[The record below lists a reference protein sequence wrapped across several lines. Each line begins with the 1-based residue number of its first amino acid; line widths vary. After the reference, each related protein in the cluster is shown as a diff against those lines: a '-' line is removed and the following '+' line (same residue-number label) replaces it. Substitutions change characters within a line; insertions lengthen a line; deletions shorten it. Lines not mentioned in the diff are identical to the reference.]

1 MNPQQKPRNFK
12 SLWLLSIA
20 LIAIGVVLTINLS
33 MIRPVGFVLLGIG
46 GFGMIWSLSNKDRW
60 DDGEDK
66 NKPPRYS

>member
-12 SLWLLSIA
+12 SLWLLSIF

-33 MIRPVGFVLLGIG
+33 MIRPLGYALLGIG
-46 GFGMIWSLSNKDRW
+46 GFGMIWSLSKKDRW

>member
-12 SLWLLSIA
+12 SLWLLSIS

-60 DDGEDK
+60 DDKEDK
-66 NKPPRYS
+66 NNPRRFN

>member
-33 MIRPVGFVLLGIG
+33 MIRPLGYVLLGIG
-46 GFGMIWSLSNKDRW
+46 GFGMIWSLSKKDRW
-60 DDGEDK
+60 DDDDDK